1 MRAPFGVWACLLV
14 LACVAQA
21 AETVSA
27 QNPSCQKPDESL
39 LPQAGV
45 RGVAAPD
52 DQKIALYNQQV
63 RRFKACTQEVPD
75 QSTAEI
81 ERIRTAAITAIR
93 HISDTANA
101 QIADIQ
107 AKIEIARTGAV
118 AGPPPQAQAGASFPA
133 PECKEADRSLL
144 EPKRKNGKIVRSL
157 DVISPEYEAQDQ
169 KHKACVETYIR
180 QAFGEL
186 RQIGGSADAE
196 IKLIRDDANGRI
208 DRLKAAARTA
218 NSGDGAPLAPGVG
231 MVNWRESGVESV
243 TVEGQRLRRSQ
254 DTPKGEGD
262 PDIIA
267 CRTPQN
273 LADSR
278 LPGPEICKRN
288 RDWAALYKAGMD
300 ISSDGLAAVPSEKN
314 RTTRKAGLSCVHGTF
329 GGPYEEHITDEV
341 CY

>member
-1 MRAPFGVWACLLV
+1 MRVPFGIWACLLV
-14 LACVAQA
+14 LACVAPVGA
-21 AETVSA
+21 ADNAEIA
-27 QNPSCQKPDESL
+27 QNPPCQKPDESL
-39 LPQAGV
+39 LPQAGS
-45 RGVAAPD
+45 RGAPD

-63 RRFKACTQEVPD
+63 LRFKACTQATPD
-75 QSTAEI
+75 QGSAEI

-107 AKIEIARTGAV
+107 AKIEIARTEAT
-118 AGPPPQAQAGASFPA
+118 AAPPPSAQAVGAPFPA
-133 PECKEADRSLL
+133 PECKQADRSLL
-144 EPKRKNGKIVRSL
+144 APARKNGKIIRSL
-157 DVISPEYEAQDQ
+157 DVISPEYEEQDR
-169 KHKACVETYIR
+169 KYKVCVETYI
-180 QAFGEL
+180 QQGFGEL
-186 RQIGGSADAE
+186 RQIGSSADAE

-208 DRLKAAARTA
+208 ERLKAP
-218 NSGDGAPLAPGVG
+218 PLAPGVG
-231 MVNWRESGVESV
+231 KVNWSENGVESV

-267 CRTPQN
+267 CRTPQQ

-300 ISSDGLAAVPSEKN
+300 ISSDGLSVVPGEKT
-314 RTTRKAGLSCVHGTF
+314 RTINKAGLTCVHGTF
-329 GGPYEEHITDEV
+329 GGLYEEHITNEI

>member
-1 MRAPFGVWACLLV
+1 MRVPFGIWAFLLV
-14 LACVAQA
+14 LPCIAWAADQPEVAQN
-21 AETVSA
+21 V
-27 QNPSCQKPDESL
+27 PCQKPDEGL
-39 LPQAGV
+39 LPWAGS
-45 RGVAAPD
+45 RGVSAPD

-63 RRFKACTQEVPD
+63 LRFKACTAPDPSAAEV
-75 QSTAEI
+75 

-93 HISDTANA
+93 HISDTANT

-107 AKIEIARTGAV
+107 AKMEMARTGRA
-118 AGPPPQAQAGASFPA
+118 AGPASDTQAASFPA

-144 EPKRKNGKIVRSL
+144 EPKHKNGKIVRSL
-157 DVISPEYEAQDQ
+157 DVISPEYEEQDR
-169 KHKACVETYIR
+169 KHKTCVDTYIQ

-186 RQIGGSADAE
+186 RQIGTAADAE
-196 IKLIRDDANGRI
+196 IKLIRDDANSRI
-208 DRLKAAARTA
+208 ERLKAP
-218 NSGDGAPLAPGVG
+218 PLAPGIG
-231 MVNWRESGVESV
+231 MVNWRENGVENV

-262 PDIIA
+262 PDVIA
-267 CRTPQN
+267 CRTPQQ

-300 ISSDGLAAVPSEKN
+300 ISSDGLSVVPSEKS
-314 RTTRKAGLSCVHGTF
+314 RTTNKASLTCVHGTF
-329 GGPYEEHITDEV
+329 GGRYEEQVTNEI

>member
-1 MRAPFGVWACLLV
+1 
-14 LACVAQA
+14 LACVARAGA
-21 AETVSA
+21 ADNAEIA

-39 LPQAGV
+39 LPQTGSRSLAV
-45 RGVAAPD
+45 PD

-63 RRFKACTQEVPD
+63 RRFKACTEAPPD
-75 QSTAEI
+75 KSSAEI
-81 ERIRTAAITAIR
+81 DRIRAAATTAIR
-93 HISDTANA
+93 HISETANT

-107 AKIEIARTGAV
+107 AKMEIARTGA
-118 AGPPPQAQAGASFPA
+118 AAASPSETQPASFPA

-144 EPKRKNGKIVRSL
+144 EPKRKNGKIIRSL
-157 DVISPEYEAQDQ
+157 DVISPEYEEQDR
-169 KHKACVETYIR
+169 KHKACVDAYIQ

-186 RQIGGSADAE
+186 RQIGSSAEAQ

-208 DRLKAAARTA
+208 ERLKA
-218 NSGDGAPLAPGVG
+218 APLAPGIG
-231 MVNWRESGVESV
+231 MVNWRENGVENV

-254 DTPKGEGD
+254 DTPTGEGD

-267 CRTPQN
+267 CRTPQQ

-300 ISSDGLAAVPSEKN
+300 IGSDGLSVVPGEKK
-314 RTTRKAGLSCVHGTF
+314 RTTDKTALACVHGTF
-329 GGPYEEHITDEV
+329 GGAYEEHITVEV